1 MKTVS
6 TENAPASIGPYSQ
19 GIKTNNIL
27 FSSGQIGIDPATE
40 SLAGNDISSQTEQV
54 FENLKAILEEAGL
67 SLLNVVKTTVFLKD
81 MESFDKVNM
90 IYSQQFRGH
99 KPARSTV
106 EVSKLPMNALIEIEI
121 IAVDD
126 RTQNQGSIAVA

>member
-1 MKTVS
+1 MEAVS
-6 TENAPASIGPYSQ
+6 TENAPAAIGPYSQ
-19 GIKTNNIL
+19 GIKTGNML

-40 SLAGNDISSQTEQV
+40 SLAGNDISSQTEQI
-54 FENLKAILEEAGL
+54 FKNLKAILEEAGL
-67 SLLNVVKTTVFLKD
+67 SLLNVVKTTVFLRD
-81 MESFDKVNM
+81 MGSFTIVNE

-106 EVSKLPMNALIEIEI
+106 EVSKLPMNSLIEIEI

-126 RTQNQGSIAVA
+126 SP